1 MAIYRESLV
10 VRVDCDPP
18 ALLWSGLGPLPL
30 PADAVIQTGGET
42 ALGGGELISVP
53 DFQQLIGGT
62 AERLEVV
69 FSGVDEETV
78 RLALEDAPSVRGARV
93 DVGTVQ
99 FGADWQIL
107 SVEWENVFEA
117 RALSVSRPQT
127 EGGGQVAR
135 SISLTIVQ
143 GSTTRSRAKLS
154 FFTDAD
160 QRRRSSDDAIFS
172 HVALI
177 NAGTSRRFGPSDS
190 K

>member
-1 MAIYRESLV
+1 MAIYRESLI
-10 VRVDCDPP
+10 VRVDCTPP
-18 ALLWSGLGPLPL
+18 ALVWSGYGVLEL
-30 PADAVIQTGGET
+30 PADAVIGEPGET
-42 ALGGGELISVP
+42 ALGGGELLSVP

-62 AERLEVV
+62 AERLDIV

-78 RLALEDAPSVRGARV
+78 RLAIDDAPSVRGARV

-99 FGADWQIL
+99 FGPDWQIL

-117 RALSVSRPQT
+117 RSLSVSRPQV
-127 EGGGQVAR
+127 EGGGQASR
-135 SISLTIVQ
+135 SISLVIVQ
-143 GSTTRSRAKLS
+143 GSTTRSRARLA

-160 QRRRSSDDAIFS
+160 QRRRSADDAIFS

-177 NAGTSRRFGPSDS
+177 NGGTSRRFGPS

>member
-1 MAIYRESLV
+1 MATYRESII
-10 VRVDCDPP
+10 VRVACDPP
-18 ALLWSGLGPLPL
+18 ALVWSGYGNLPV
-30 PADAVIQTGGET
+30 PADAVIPEPGET
-42 ALGGGELISVP
+42 ALGGGELITVP

-78 RLALEDAPSVRGARV
+78 RLALDDAPSVRGARV

-99 FGADWQIL
+99 FGPDWQIL

-117 RALSVSRPQT
+117 RSLSVNRLQAES
-127 EGGGQVAR
+127 GGKAAR

-143 GSTTRSRAKLS
+143 GSTIRSRAKLA

-160 QRRRSSDDAIFS
+160 QRRRSADDAIFS

-177 NAGTSRRFGPSDS
+177 NGGTSRRFGPS